1 MDEVVEVLTSDGGW
15 YETEEDVPLRLAS
28 SGRRGGEGARRGRR
42 PRHGVAEDASRRGG
56 GAGWPASM
64 PGRRPGAAEGED
76 GSAGGLPKL
85 LRLVRSLE
93 SKLEARLAS
102 LAETLVRRL
111 DGAPRVAER
120 SRD

>member
-42 PRHGVAEDASRRGG
+42 PRHGVAKDASRRGG

-85 LRLVRSLE
+85 LHLVSGLE

-111 DGAPRVAER
+111 DGAPRFAER